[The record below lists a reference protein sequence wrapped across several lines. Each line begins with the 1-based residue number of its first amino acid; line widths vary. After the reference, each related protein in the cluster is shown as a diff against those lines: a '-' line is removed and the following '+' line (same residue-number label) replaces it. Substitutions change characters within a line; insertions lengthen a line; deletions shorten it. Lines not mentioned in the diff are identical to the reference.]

1 MAKLRW
7 VVFLDSKDIQ
17 KIQNLVKEGEFESV
31 SHFIRRAVKDKLK
44 SYEEKT
50 IIF

>member
-7 VVFLDSKDIQ
+7 VVFLDSEDIK
-17 KIQNLVKEGEFESV
+17 KIRELVNKGEFESV

-44 SYEEKT
+44 SYEEKP
-50 IIF
+50 IVF